1 MTEEQVS
8 ATLDSGGSTRGWT
21 PEVEELLREWRSRCY
36 AASSAYYKVGDRLRI
51 WHYCLG
57 IPVVIFSAVVG
68 SALFAGTRDEQYT
81 KTLAAVLEGLTPGF
95 VLPSLNAEL
104 RAQAVDL
111 AVRFMLGAVSLL
123 AGILASVQTF
133 FRFGESANAHGVA
146 GDWYAAIRR
155 DIELMLALP
164 TALRPPAQQFLDGVR
179 KEMNKVAE
187 KAPELKEKVWRRFAA
202 RFDVREPMAKP

>member
-68 SALFAGTRDEQYT
+68 SALFAGPQDIT
-81 KTLAAVLEGLTPGF
+81 K
-95 VLPSLNAEL
+95 
-104 RAQAVDL
+104 
-111 AVRFMLGAVSLL
+111 LL
-123 AGILASVQTF
+123 AGVLKAAPAVNP
-133 FRFGESANAHGVA
+133 GEEFVG
-146 GDWYAAIRR
+146 
-155 DIELMLALP
+155 
-164 TALRPPAQQFLDGVR
+164 
-179 KEMNKVAE
+179 
-187 KAPELKEKVWRRFAA
+187 
-202 RFDVREPMAKP
+202 